1 MFKKSVIIFALLLI
15 LQISSF
21 HFVNG
26 QMGPE
31 SIKMEHDPTKDF
43 SELLK
48 NDDKS
53 KFFTNQKNGDFFENF
68 VRKATLPPSND
79 ILIKSGT
86 TITLTGSLD
95 REYSTVLVEG
105 NLKII
110 DTGDSS
116 FRVQKIIV
124 GPTGSLTI
132 GNEKKPIQNDK
143 QVDIVFVNN
152 REGEVGLF
160 VFGNLW
166 IHGKEVNPTFVGL
179 ESFAKKWEKR
189 LIVAKELENWERDDT
204 VVVTSPGNE
213 QCNEII
219 KISKVSGKNL
229 FLQTQL
235 NCSHI
240 GTDTE
245 NSIVSHVALLSR
257 NIKFSSEDDV
267 KRGTV
272 TFFYGSAGYIKY
284 AQFDKLGP
292 KEVLARYPIHFHHLK
307 DTSRG
312 IEVIGNSITYSDN
325 RWVTIHDSNGI
336 LVKDNVGYISQGHG
350 YFLEDGTEFDNVFE
364 HNIGIITKV
373 EKILHSSS
381 AVFWTQNPMNV
392 YRDNVAVDGRYWGF
406 FFEIPN
412 TEIEI
417 SETSEVINLRSLP
430 SLEFDGNTAYNFRL
444 GGMKIFRPNI
454 EHNGAQSSEILIS
467 NFKVMSSITEFEKHS
482 GVFVSGSNVTISN
495 AILLNNKFGVLLKGD
510 SNKVV
515 DTTIKMEKSKK
526 IDSEIFGVLIDGKN
540 NLIQNSEISG
550 YVSKNSHKAADIS
563 VSNSEK
569 QKRLLS
575 AKIVN
580 STLLDP
586 IPIYFGNPTNE
597 KSFLEIYG
605 YNAPH
610 ASTKKIPENFILKK
624 IGSETLEQRG
634 EYNNLDFDAM
644 IKLFPKSKPENPMK
658 VDEEIDNYDKTPIEL
673 IKKFKN
679 QANAWAKNELENGKF
694 LDEIEVLFES
704 RVFEIKGLENDSF
717 KDSQLVIPQWVKKL
731 VSYWSEDSISDQE
744 FINALKY
751 VLESNSAYDSP
762 YG

>member
-1 MFKKSVIIFALLLI
+1 MKFGIILTI
-15 LQISSF
+15 LSLFLVFSF

-26 QMGPE
+26 EMSHE
-31 SIKMEHDPTKDF
+31 SIKMDHDPTIDLL
-43 SELLK
+43 ELLK
-48 NDDKS
+48 NEDRS
-53 KFFTNQKNGDFFENF
+53 KFFSNQENGDFLENF
-68 VRKATLPPSND
+68 VRKATMPPSND

-86 TITLTGSLD
+86 TITLSGSID
-95 REYSTVLVEG
+95 REYSTILVEG

-116 FRVQKIIV
+116 LRAQKIIV

-143 QVDIVFVNN
+143 QVEIVFINN

-166 IHGKEVNPTFVGL
+166 IHGKEVNPTFVGV
-179 ESFAKKWEKR
+179 ENYAKKWEKKVF
-189 LIVAKELENWERDDT
+189 VAKKLVNWERDNT
-204 VVVTSPGNE
+204 VVVTSPGKD

-219 KISKVSGKNL
+219 KISKVFGKEL

-240 GTDTE
+240 GDDSE
-245 NSIVSHVALLSR
+245 DSIVSHVALLSR
-257 NIKFSSEDDV
+257 NVKFTSESEI
-267 KRGTV
+267 KRGSV
-272 TFFYGSAGYIKY
+272 NFFHGSTGYIKY
-284 AQFDKLGP
+284 AHFDKLGP
-292 KEVLARYPIHFHHLK
+292 KEVLGRYPIHFHHMM

-312 IEVIGNSITYSDN
+312 IEVIGNSITNSDN
-325 RWVTIHDSNGI
+325 RWITIHDSNGI
-336 LVKDNVGYISQGHG
+336 LVKNNVGYKSVGHG
-350 YFLEDGTEFDNVFE
+350 YFLEDGNEFDNIFE
-364 HNIGIITKV
+364 NNIGIETSRGSLITTDRG
-373 EKILHSSS
+373 SS
-381 AVFWTQNPMNV
+381 VFWTMNPSNV
-392 YRDNVAVDGRYWGF
+392 YRDNVAVNGQYWGF

-417 SETSEVINLRSLP
+417 TETGEVINLRSLP

-444 GGMKIFRPNI
+444 GGMKILRPNF
-454 EHNGAQSSEILIS
+454 EQNGMSSPEILIS
-467 NFKVMSSITEFEKHS
+467 NFKVMSSFTESKTHS
-482 GVFVSGSNVTISN
+482 GILVHGSNVTISN
-495 AILLNNKFGVLLKGD
+495 ATLFNNKFGILLKGD
-510 SNKVV
+510 WNKVE
-515 DTTIKMEKSKK
+515 DTIIKKERNKK
-526 IDSEIFGVLIDGKN
+526 IDSEIFGVMIDGKN

-550 YVSKNSHKAADIS
+550 YVSKNSNKAADIS
-563 VSNSEK
+563 ISNSEK

-610 ASTKKIPENFILKK
+610 ASTKKVPENFMLKK
-624 IGSETLEQRG
+624 MGSEPIERRG

-644 IKLFPKSKPENPMK
+644 VKLFPETNPKNLEKMNEETNNSSKTTN
-658 VDEEIDNYDKTPIEL
+658 EL

-679 QANAWAKNELENGKF
+679 QANAWAKNELENTKF
-694 LDEIEVLFES
+694 LDEIEILIES
-704 RVFEIKGLENDSF
+704 RVFEIKGLEQDSF

-731 VSYWSEDSISDQE
+731 VSYWSDNSISDQE

-751 VLESNSAYDSP
+751 VLEPKSEYTST